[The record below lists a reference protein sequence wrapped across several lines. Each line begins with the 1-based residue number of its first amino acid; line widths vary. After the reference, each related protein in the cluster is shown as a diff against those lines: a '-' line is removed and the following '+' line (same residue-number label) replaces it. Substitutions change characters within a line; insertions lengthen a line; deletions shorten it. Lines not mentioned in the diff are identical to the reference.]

1 VRRFAARVRIFDGH
15 NDALSRIAR
24 SGRPDAAT
32 GFLDGDGDGHLD
44 VPRATASGLAGGCFA
59 VLTCPPPGDAYED
72 GSYSRRRRTRPPG
85 ARR

>member
-1 VRRFAARVRIFDGH
+1 MRGFAARVRIFDGH

-24 SGRPDAAT
+24 SGRPDAAA

-44 VPRATASGLAGGCFA
+44 LPRAAAGGLAGGCFA
-59 VLTCPPPGDAYED
+59 VFTCPPPEDAYED
-72 GSYSRRRRTRPPG
+72 GSYFAPRRTRPPG